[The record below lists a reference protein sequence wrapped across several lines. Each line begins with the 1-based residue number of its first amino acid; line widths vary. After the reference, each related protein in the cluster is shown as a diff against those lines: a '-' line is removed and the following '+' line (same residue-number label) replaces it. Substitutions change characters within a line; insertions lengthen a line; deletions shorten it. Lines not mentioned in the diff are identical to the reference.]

1 LHSRT
6 DRAGK
11 ERADHE
17 RAVAAFFAKAKER
30 EPARVA
36 EVFKRHTVYQE
47 RTLEAL
53 RELEVSAFAPADEAG
68 GDFEDEETH
77 QGAVVSGLAAVE
89 EAARLRRISAS

>member
-17 RAVAAFFAKAKER
+17 RAVAAFFADAKER
-30 EPARVA
+30 DPVRVS
-36 EVFKRHTVYQE
+36 EVFARHTVYKE

-53 RELEVSAFAPADEAG
+53 RKLEVSAFAPADEAG

-77 QGAVVSGLAAVE
+77 QGTVVSGMAAVQ
-89 EAARLRRISAS
+89 EAARLRRVSRL